1 MIGLVQSSYKIGQ
14 GEDTTI
20 NIEILDSQNVLEE
33 TDIILFAMEN
43 IDKEIKLSYSKTVAE
58 LVKTG
63 DIYLFQVPVTSAL
76 TITLDL
82 GKYFFDITHIR
93 GEEKKQILNPKS
105 IAIVKTIGASMEEET
120 PSEEEE

>member
-20 NIEILDSQNVLEE
+20 NIEILDSQNVLEG

-93 GEEKKQILNPKS
+93 GEEKKQILSPKS